1 MDKPNAN
8 KRLLAFILYAIIY
21 NVRSMEK
28 EKNVYYL
35 FWIFIIGCIVGYV
48 VEGIF
53 SLIKWKEFINH
64 SAVVIGPFNAAYGLG
79 ALLLSAI
86 LYKLK
91 DDKIWKIFI
100 IGFVGG
106 SILEY
111 IMSLGMELVL
121 GFTAWD
127 YSIKP
132 LNINGRICA
141 RYSLFWGALGVIWI
155 KYIYPWLIKFIDKM
169 DYKVGK
175 KIAIWLSI
183 FLFFDVILTGVAI
196 KRAKQKEK
204 GIEAKYKYEEILDK
218 TFNKEYLKNMYN
230 DSWSD

>member
-64 SAVVIGPFNAAYGLG
+64 SAIVIGPFNAAYGLG

-86 LYKLK
+86 LYKFK

-111 IMSLGMELVL
+111 I
-121 GFTAWD
+121 
-127 YSIKP
+127 
-132 LNINGRICA
+132 
-141 RYSLFWGALGVIWI
+141 
-155 KYIYPWLIKFIDKM
+155 
-169 DYKVGK
+169 
-175 KIAIWLSI
+175 
-183 FLFFDVILTGVAI
+183 
-196 KRAKQKEK
+196 
-204 GIEAKYKYEEILDK
+204 
-218 TFNKEYLKNMYN
+218 
-230 DSWSD
+230 

>member
-1 MDKPNAN
+1 MK
-8 KRLLAFILYAIIY
+8 
-21 NVRSMEK
+21 SSEK
-28 EKNVYYL
+28 VYYL
-35 FWIFIIGCIVGYV
+35 FWIFIIGCVVGYV

-79 ALLLSAI
+79 ALMLSAL
-86 LYKLK
+86 LYKFK
-91 DDKIWKIFI
+91 DDKVWKIFI
-100 IGFVGG
+100 IGFIGG

-127 YSIKP
+127 YSRKP
-132 LNINGRICA
+132 FNINGRI
-141 RYSLFWGALGVIWI
+141 
-155 KYIYPWLIKFIDKM
+155 
-169 DYKVGK
+169 
-175 KIAIWLSI
+175 
-183 FLFFDVILTGVAI
+183 TGVAI
-196 KRAKQKEK
+196 NRAREKEK
-204 GIEAKYKYEEILDK
+204 GVPAKYKYEEILDK